1 MENKHIIA
9 ILIIIIIILVVALAA
24 VALPS
29 LNSKEATKLTITSNN
44 TLYEGENL
52 SVNLTTI
59 NGTPIVGEKVNVT
72 VINEDG
78 SKDFMNAVTDENG
91 TAQVKLDKREGNYT
105 VNCTY
110 GGNENYSGNSTQQE
124 LNVIKEVVEQVS
136 SQSSSSSAASSSSSK
151 SSQSDYRPAV
161 DSGGITREEADYWGW
176 QYTPEHGGH
185 YHGSRDAWDEKAG
198 VYHD

>member
-9 ILIIIIIILVVALAA
+9 ILIIIIIILAVALAA

-29 LNSKEATKLTITSNN
+29 LNSKEATKITITSNN

-185 YHGSRDAWDEKAG
+185 YHGSRDAWDEEAG

>member
-29 LNSKEATKLTITSNN
+29 LNSKEATKITITSNN

>member
-1 MENKHIIA
+1 MENKNIIA
-9 ILIIIIIILVVALAA
+9 ILIIIIIILAVALAA

-110 GGNENYSGNSTQQE
+110 SGNENYSGNSTQQE

>member
-1 MENKHIIA
+1 MENKNIIA
-9 ILIIIIIILVVALAA
+9 ILIIIIIILAVALAA

-105 VNCTY
+105 INCTY

>member
-1 MENKHIIA
+1 MENKNIIA
-9 ILIIIIIILVVALAA
+9 ILIIIIIILAVALAA

>member
-9 ILIIIIIILVVALAA
+9 ILIIIIIILAVALAA

-29 LNSKEATKLTITSNN
+29 LNSKEATKITITSNN

>member
-1 MENKHIIA
+1 MENKNIIA

>member
-1 MENKHIIA
+1 MENKNIIA
-9 ILIIIIIILVVALAA
+9 ILIIIIIILAVALAA

-185 YHGSRDAWDEKAG
+185 YHGSRDAWDEEAG